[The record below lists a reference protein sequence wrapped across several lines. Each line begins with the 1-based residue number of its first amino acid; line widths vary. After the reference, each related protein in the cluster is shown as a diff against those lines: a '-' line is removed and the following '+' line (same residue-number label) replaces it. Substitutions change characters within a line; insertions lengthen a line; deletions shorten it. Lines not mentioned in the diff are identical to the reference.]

1 MTPAKRSRA
10 GAHNDD
16 AYESPDELEFRDLHA
31 GSSSSRRSMNEAIR
45 QVQTALIARWTMH
58 GHGGSDKMTQRRSI
72 LTVLGKAPPPPKP
85 MVSGRGTAHKKQEMG
100 NNGRPLAW
108 YHSYRRPIDR
118 EKYRGQVAKS
128 LDLRRKLQQDNAR
141 MVCISCCEQDP
152 DMATHFGY
160 NPTTYLRNHLLS
172 NCPSFKNSPA
182 WALPEVVKELSK
194 LHSKSSQVRLTCL
207 M

>member
-16 AYESPDELEFRDLHA
+16 AYESPDELEFRDLRA

-45 QVQTALIARWTMH
+45 QVQTAPIARWTMH

-160 NPTTYLRNHLLS
+160 NPTTYFRIHLLS